1 LSTSKFTSYL
11 GEFKLFSHEIQKHP
25 GEKDSV
31 SLAARLYIFQMYLL
45 VESFAV
51 TYLRIVDPVAP
62 SLPL

>member
-31 SLAARLYIFQMYLL
+31 SLAARLYTFQMYGL
-45 VESFAV
+45 VEGFNV
-51 TYLRIVDPVAP
+51 T
-62 SLPL
+62 